1 VATPAFQRL
10 DVDERR
16 RQLLELGARLFT
28 THTYTELSMARIAT
42 EAGISKALLY
52 HYFPSKQEFF
62 RATLAQAVDELQA
75 SMDPPPG
82 LTPLQRLAHSVDA
95 YLLWIDEHREA
106 YVKLLHTAMTVDEV
120 RLLVEERRE
129 QTMARLVTGVVG
141 PGNPVPPEAR
151 VAVRGWLWFMD
162 GACLDWIEH
171 GDLDR
176 AALRKLLLGTLGGAR
191 RTGGLPVRTQ

>member
-1 VATPAFQRL
+1 
-10 DVDERR
+10 
-16 RQLLELGARLFT
+16 
-28 THTYTELSMARIAT
+28 
-42 EAGISKALLY
+42 
-52 HYFPSKQEFF
+52 
-62 RATLAQAVDELQA
+62 
-75 SMDPPPG
+75 
-82 LTPLQRLAHSVDA
+82 
-95 YLLWIDEHREA
+95 
-106 YVKLLHTAMTVDEV
+106 MTVEEV

-176 AALRKLLLGTLGGAR
+176 AALRKLLLGTLGGALR
-191 RTGGLPVRTQ
+191 AGGLPVRTQ